1 MAGYRFAVVVSR
13 FNEEI
18 TEGLL
23 QGARER
29 LAEASVPEENVTII
43 RVPGAF
49 EIPIAGQR
57 LGESGEYDAVICL
70 GCVIK
75 GETMHF
81 EYIAEATSHGIMQA
95 AAATGIP
102 MAFGVLTTLTEEQA
116 LERSAQL
123 NRAYKTFQNPSETIR
138 YVLLLKGL
146 MEEDEKYELSPGFLM
161 EVLEI
166 NEQLMEADDPETRAG
181 LQLAIDQLQSEIYA
195 PVKEIVEHYQE
206 GVTSEKELLQVKEYY
221 YQQKYLDRIR
231 RELAAA

>member
-1 MAGYRFAVVVSR
+1 MAGYRFAIVVSR

-29 LAEASVPEENVTII
+29 LAEASVPDENVTII

-102 MAFGVLTTLTEEQA
+102 MAFGVLTTLTEAQA
-116 LERSAQL
+116 LERSRSGPD
-123 NRAYKTFQNPSETIR
+123 N
-138 YVLLLKGL
+138 KGREAAGAAL
-146 MEEDEKYELSPGFLM
+146 DMAKLFRKLDE
-161 EVLEI
+161 
-166 NEQLMEADDPETRAG
+166 
-181 LQLAIDQLQSEIYA
+181 AI
-195 PVKEIVEHYQE
+195 
-206 GVTSEKELLQVKEYY
+206 GG
-221 YQQKYLDRIR
+221 
-231 RELAAA
+231 